1 MHVPPCQVAE
11 YFFRPVLLS
20 AHLSA
25 VYIYYK
31 RSSKETPGAPLL
43 PGARCQMES
52 VRRRSPIAVACVH
65 KCGWLLSADPGHN
78 VEGRT
83 SRVGTSARDG
93 HMYGSIVSSESS
105 HSPVRCRSRHAM
117 HAAQNCTTAR
127 SLPVAVPAAPAA
139 GSRAST
145 ESKQVPAQRCSTRSS
160 AGFLSQL
167 HAVHARSDPVPPIS
181 AGLPARLRPRLVELE
196 IFFKKIITI
205 YI

>member
-1 MHVPPCQVAE
+1 M
-11 YFFRPVLLS
+11 
-20 AHLSA
+20 
-25 VYIYYK
+25 
-31 RSSKETPGAPLL
+31 L